1 MLIIPAIDLK
11 GGQVVRLS
19 QGDPLR
25 QTAYS
30 ADPVAIRQHIPP
42 ASLPTAEQDRSAL

>member
-1 MLIIPAIDLK
+1 MLVIPAIDLK

-25 QTAYS
+25 QIAYS
-30 ADPVAIRQHIPP
+30 ADPIAITFEAEDHGRKPGGE
-42 ASLPTAEQDRSAL
+42 SLRW